1 MKYLLIITCLRFL
14 TTEAAFGVA
23 TPRSAVT
30 KTSSRLHHSST
41 TATTDSADSAATL
54 RSMTFCNL
62 EKSQEPQLLCDFL
75 MEIGACSTS
84 ITDSDKGTDREV
96 PIFSEPGDDPWEDMA
111 ADNAAVVC
119 GDHAVGRNVWNK
131 CDVSAH
137 FAASADLQLVAE
149 LVEETLDI
157 ALQYEVDQVPN
168 RDWVVHVQQS
178 WNPILVEGI
187 VLRFPWHTDED
198 VAKVVGEDKK
208 KDMVELQLEGGI
220 AFGTGE
226 HPTTQLCL
234 RWVQELL
241 KDQDVSLL
249 MDYGAGSG
257 VLGMAACALS
267 PSVKAVGV
275 DIDVDAVRIAN
286 ANAAVNK
293 VQMTNYLPPLEE
305 TTDSE
310 SKSVLM
316 KAYAQ
321 NTEEKELPAE
331 LNGPV
336 HDALVANILA
346 GPLITLAPV
355 LAALVKPSGGLGLS
369 GILAP
374 QADRVVTAYMEY
386 FDNVTVAK
394 ELGGWVLITG
404 NRKST

>member
-1 MKYLLIITCLRFL
+1 MKFFLIISILRFL
-14 TTEAAFGVA
+14 TAEAAFGIPPA
-23 TPRSAVT
+23 STLST
-30 KTSSRLHHSST
+30 SRLSLST
-41 TATTDSADSAATL
+41 TAVEPENAATL

-84 ITDSDKGTDREV
+84 IRDSDRDTDREV
-96 PIFSEPGDDPWEDMA
+96 PIFSEPGDDPWEDLA

-119 GDHAVGRNVWNK
+119 GDQAVGRNVWK
-131 CDVSAH
+131 RCDVSAH
-137 FAASADLQLVAE
+137 FAASADLKLVAE

-157 ALQYEVDQVPN
+157 SLNYEINQVPD

-198 VAKVVGEDKK
+198 VAKIVGDNG

-234 RWVQELL
+234 RWVQ
-241 KDQDVSLL
+241 DVLREQEVSSL

-257 VLGMAACALS
+257 VLGMAACALN
-267 PSVKAVGV
+267 PSVKSIGV

-286 ANAAVNK
+286 ANAEVNGLN
-293 VQMTNYLPPLEE
+293 MENYLPPLEE
-305 TTDSE
+305 TVDSE

-321 NTEEKELPAE
+321 NNQQEGLPVE

-346 GPLITLAPV
+346 GPLITLAPT
-355 LAALVKPSGGLGLS
+355 LAGLIKPGGGLGLS
-369 GILAP
+369 GILTP
-374 QADRVVTAYMEY
+374 QADRVVEAYIEY
-386 FDNVTVAK
+386 FDNVKVEK
-394 ELGGWVLITG
+394 KLGGWVLITG
-404 NRKST
+404 NRKTD